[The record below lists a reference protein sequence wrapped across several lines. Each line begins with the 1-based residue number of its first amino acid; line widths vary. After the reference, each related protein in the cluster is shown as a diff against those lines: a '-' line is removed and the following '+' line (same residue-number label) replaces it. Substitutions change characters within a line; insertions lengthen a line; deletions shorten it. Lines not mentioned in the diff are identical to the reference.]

1 MEHHKSSLSRRIGW
15 IVLAVAAWT
24 AYVWIT
30 RIVNL
35 NSVDAG
41 SVVVWVRIGISL
53 AFAAALLW
61 IGASCLVQRLTTPRL
76 AGYVLLGFVVWMA
89 VSWVPEVIQRV
100 AAVDETLAFRVVH
113 IGLAF
118 VSVGLGTVAAS
129 LGRRLVRGLI
139 PDAAAH
145 VSA

>member
-1 MEHHKSSLSRRIGW
+1 MKRHINSLSRRIGW

-30 RIVNL
+30 RIANL
-35 NSVDAG
+35 DEVDSA
-41 SVVVWVRIGISL
+41 SVVVWTRIGISL
-53 AFAAALLW
+53 VFAVALLW
-61 IGASCLVQRLTTPRL
+61 IGAACLMQRLTTPRL
-76 AGYVLLGFVVWMA
+76 AGYVLLAFGMWMA
-89 VSWVPEVIQRV
+89 LSWLPEVIQRV
-100 AAVDETLAFRVVH
+100 ASTDETLAFRSVH

-129 LGRRLVRGLI
+129 LGRKLIRGLI

-145 VSA
+145 ASA